1 MLVKERELKQQE
13 LVNEQEDLEI
23 LLKKVANTNMPIHY
37 YGGHHRYGMHCG
49 MFYGAYLAYAAGQ
62 LQIDSEILML
72 CSYGCS

>member
-1 MLVKERELKQQE
+1 
-13 LVNEQEDLEI
+13 
-23 LLKKVANTNMPIHY
+23 MPIHY